1 MSIALSN
8 GLRNSLNSLS
18 QLDTD
23 ITKTNNRLATGK
35 RVSSALDN
43 AATFFQARGFN
54 QKAASLS
61 TVQDGIYT
69 ALKTVEIAN
78 KTLDSIDKT
87 LGAIK
92 GLLVQAQATTGTAQT
107 DLVAQANTLRTKLD
121 DFTKDAN
128 FNGVNLLKATPDTLT
143 TVFDAENATNLVTA
157 GADFTIA
164 GTNLSLGTAFTTA
177 ALPANLTSV
186 DAAIAK
192 TRTQA
197 AGFASTA
204 SLIQI
209 RQDFNKFRSSA
220 LNAASDALTNAD
232 LNEEGANLS
241 ALQTRQQLAVTAL
254 SLANRSDQA
263 ILRLF

>member
-1 MSIALSN
+1 MSVALSN
-8 GLRNSLNSLS
+8 GLRNSLNALS
-18 QLDTD
+18 SLDTD
-23 ITKTNNRLATGK
+23 ITRTTNRLATGK
-35 RVSSALDN
+35 KVSSALDN

-54 QKAASLS
+54 QKAASLAN
-61 TVQDGIYT
+61 VADGIAT
-69 ALKTVEIAN
+69 SLKTVEVAN

-92 GLLVQAQATTGTAQT
+92 GLLVQAQATSGTAQT

-121 DFTKDAN
+121 DFTKDAS
-128 FNGVNLLKATPDTLT
+128 FNGVNLLKATPDSLT
-143 TVFDAENATNLVTA
+143 TTFDAENATNLVTA

-164 GTNLSLGTAFTTA
+164 GTNLALGTAFTVGALA
-177 ALPANLTSV
+177 ANITSV
-186 DAAIAK
+186 GTAVDK

-209 RQDFNKFRSSA
+209 RQDFNKFRASS

-232 LNEEGANLS
+232 MNEEGTALS
-241 ALQTRQQLAVTAL
+241 ALQTRQQLAVTSL